1 MSQSNITKAGLVD
14 TDALDFF
21 KSKGLKT
28 GFDYRDVWLYEHS
41 TAFTVA
47 KMMDEDMLAEV
58 QNAVS
63 DAIKNATPFRDFQKR
78 LKPYLM
84 AKGWWGESIE
94 IDPIDGKP
102 KIVQL
107 GSTRRLETIYKVNRR
122 TAAAAGQWQRIQ
134 DNKKVFPYLKYMG
147 STATNKRDAHKP
159 YYGMILPVDDVF
171 WQTHYPPNGYGCQC
185 QVRQITARRAEREG
199 ISESPAVEWVDY
211 TNPRTGKSYVV
222 PKDVHPTFAH
232 NHSDRLTAVD
242 TLYQE
247 KHGDDA
253 YAKMTAEREAYL
265 KSAVDAIK
273 LPISLTA
280 LPNKAPPQA
289 VKRLLK
295 DPTDGVEK
303 LSEAQAA
310 AAWQSVHKQ
319 RLERYDLDNPTP
331 PDFLIMEKGVAR
343 DKLTTIDFMYT
354 MDTDNDY
361 KIAKFNEYFAKNAE
375 HWGKT
380 KDRIQEH
387 LQKAD
392 IVPMDLH
399 HLNALNRAKL
409 LRYVLSLPKEQI
421 DKIRLLVRE
430 SK

>member
-1 MSQSNITKAGLVD
+1 MSQSNITNAGLVD

-28 GFDYRDVWLYEHS
+28 GFDYRDVWLYEHA

-63 DAIKNATPFRDFQKR
+63 DAIKNATPFRDFKQR

-94 IDPIDGKP
+94 IDPIDGQP

-107 GSTRRLETIYKVNRR
+107 GSTRRLETIYKVNRS
-122 TAAAAGQWQRIQ
+122 TAAAAGKWHRIQ
-134 DNKKVFPYLKYMG
+134 ANKKVFPYLEYME
-147 STATNKRDAHKP
+147 STSTEKRAEHLALV
-159 YYGMILPVDDVF
+159 GLILPVDDVF
-171 WQTHYPPNGYGCQC
+171 WHYYYPPNKYGCHC
-185 QVRQITARRAEREG
+185 WVRQTTARRAKRKG
-199 ISESPAVEWVDY
+199 ISDSPAVEWVDY
-211 TNPRTGKSYVV
+211 TNPRTGKSYLV

-232 NHSDRLTAVD
+232 NHGDRLTAID
-242 TLYQE
+242 KLYQE
-247 KHGDDA
+247 KHGDTA
-253 YAKMTAEREAYL
+253 YAKMTTEREDYL
-265 KSAVDAIK
+265 KPAVDAIK
-273 LPISLTA
+273 LPIGLTA

-295 DPTDGVEK
+295 DPADGVEK

-319 RLERYDLDNPTP
+319 RLERYDLHSDNP
-331 PDFLIMEKGVAR
+331 PDFLIVEKGVDR
-343 DKLTTIDFMYT
+343 DKLTTIDFMFT
-354 MDTDNDY
+354 IEADN
-361 KIAKFNEYFAKNAE
+361 KRGIEAMNRQISAKPKQWRNCKAN
-375 HWGKT
+375 
-380 KDRIQEH
+380 IQRH
-387 LQKAD
+387 LRKAD
-392 IVPMDLH
+392 IVPLDLR
-399 HLNALNRAKL
+399 HLNALNRAKI
-409 LRYVLSLPKEQI
+409 LRYVLSLPQEQI
-421 DKIRLLVRE
+421 NQIRLIVAE